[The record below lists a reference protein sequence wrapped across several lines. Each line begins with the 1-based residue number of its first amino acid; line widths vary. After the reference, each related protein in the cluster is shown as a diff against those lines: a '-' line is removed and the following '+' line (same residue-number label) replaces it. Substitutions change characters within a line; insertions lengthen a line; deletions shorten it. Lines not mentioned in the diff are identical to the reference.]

1 MFTKA
6 PAVQTFRIPFA
17 IAMNHPALDGNGASS
32 EFFWLQDENVE
43 KDGYLMDQKV
53 EALDGR

>member
-6 PAVQTFRIPFA
+6 QAVQTFRIPFA

-32 EFFWLQDENVE
+32 EFFWLQDENLE